1 MRVLAAVTS
10 TESFLE
16 NSSASSQ
23 RELFLRH
30 AKICIIW
37 TAFGM
42 ALAETPLELLSAP
55 PDAIR
60 IQALLA
66 AKVLMLALSVL
77 ATVGSRWGTRLLMF
91 VNSAGLL
98 AIASS
103 LSGQAWEL
111 SPLATLSALDCLMR
125 VLIITALV
133 VSPVVHRKQAPG
145 SLDE

>member
-1 MRVLAAVTS
+1 
-10 TESFLE
+10 
-16 NSSASSQ
+16 
-23 RELFLRH
+23 
-30 AKICIIW
+30 
-37 TAFGM
+37 M

-133 VSPVVHRKQAPG
+133 VSPVVHRKQVP
-145 SLDE
+145 D